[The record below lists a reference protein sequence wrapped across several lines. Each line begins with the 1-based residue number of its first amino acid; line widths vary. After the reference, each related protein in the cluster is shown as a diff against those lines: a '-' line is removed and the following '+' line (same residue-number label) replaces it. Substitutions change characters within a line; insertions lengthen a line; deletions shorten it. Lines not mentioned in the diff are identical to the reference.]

1 MLIYR
6 TWSYKSRP
14 GKGVNMTEKNA
25 KASAMLLALLI
36 VLSCPFQVFG
46 WGAGHDHV
54 NKLSLELMPS
64 EIKTFLG
71 ETYATKLV
79 RWSHTPD
86 NFTPWE
92 KVTHISI
99 TPEDLAILKAYG
111 MKHPYSLHGDRG
123 QAINFVLLIHAF
135 RARDVDRAT
144 LWMACLLHTF
154 ADEAACNHDPLIH
167 YMTYAF
173 KEYGMNMGKGI
184 GLDFSD
190 IVKTKE
196 GDTIIHTLLNKV
208 RIVPLADN
216 RRQAL
221 LKVMM
226 AGLEGNA
233 YMTQRGSRIAAT
245 YAINASDKVL
255 EDGMRAMAEL
265 GVYGIEHALNAIVT
279 AWNFAKDGTFPDLN
293 DEIME
298 ESKREA
304 AEFGRNRPLRYD
316 SIFAELLEDATE
328 TQPSIGAIVEPSVS
342 MDHAKFCFSAKFI
355 MASVMRTIRNAGIP
369 YRLVDI
375 RMIEEQGLPEP
386 KTMPLLIVCS
396 GKFSVSKNV
405 KEHIKAYTRR
415 GGRLLWIGGEHQNQL
430 GEFSKILQRAANQL
444 LPVSKKYGKDS
455 PVVKKA
461 RVVFRSAFR
470 EVLGNK
476 EYSFTHNPNTK
487 AGWQKP
493 RCSYVIKSGGNHVRV
508 LAELLVDDTTMSI
521 AAAWENG
528 GGKTKY
534 VFLPEYL
541 VAPYLFSEETTI
553 KDPSRPVLDS
563 VAEKIILA
571 SLRLLVPG
579 MVRK

>member
-1 MLIYR
+1 MIQ
-6 TWSYKSRP
+6 
-14 GKGVNMTEKNA
+14 KNV
-25 KASAMLLALLI
+25 KASVMLLALLI
-36 VLSCPFQVFG
+36 LLGCPSQLFG
-46 WGAGHDHV
+46 WGTGHDHV

-71 ETYATKLV
+71 ETCAKKLV
-79 RWSHTPD
+79 EWAHTPD
-86 NFTPWE
+86 DFTPWE
-92 KVTHISI
+92 KITHISI
-99 TPEDLAILKAYG
+99 APEDLAVLKAYG
-111 MKHPYSLHGDRG
+111 MKFPYSLHGHRG
-123 QAINFVLLIHAF
+123 QAVNFVLLIHAF
-135 RARDVDRAT
+135 RARNVERAT

-154 ADEAACNHDPLIH
+154 ADEAACNHGPLIH

-184 GLDFSD
+184 GLDFAD
-190 IVKTKE
+190 IAKTQE
-196 GDTIIHTLLNKV
+196 GDIIIHNLMKKV
-208 RIVPLADN
+208 RIVPLAGN

-221 LKVMM
+221 IKIMM

-265 GVYGIEHALNAIVT
+265 GVYAIQHALNAIVT
-279 AWNFAKDGTFPDLN
+279 AWTFTKDGTIPNLN
-293 DEIME
+293 DEVME
-298 ESKREA
+298 EYKREA
-304 AEFGRNRPLRYD
+304 AEFGRNRPLQYD

-328 TQPSIGAIVEPSVS
+328 TQPFIGALVEPSVA
-342 MDHAKFCFSAKFI
+342 MNHETNFCFSARFI
-355 MASVMRTIRNAGIP
+355 MASIMRTMKNAGIP

-375 RMIEEQGLPEP
+375 RTIEGQGLPEP
-386 KTMPLLIVCS
+386 KIMPLLIVCS
-396 GKFSVSKNV
+396 GQFEVSKNV
-405 KEHIKAYTRR
+405 KEHFKTYRQR
-415 GGRLLWIGGEHQNQL
+415 GGRLLWIGGKHKDQL
-430 GEFSKILQRAANQL
+430 GEFSKVLQKAAKEL
-444 LPVSKKYGKDS
+444 RPVSEEYGKDS
-455 PVVKKA
+455 PIVKKA
-461 RVVFRSAFR
+461 RVVFRSAFQ
-470 EVLGNK
+470 EVLGDK
-476 EYSFTHNPNTK
+476 EYGFTHNPNTS

-493 RCSYVIKSGGNHVRV
+493 KCSYIIKSGGNHVQV

-521 AAAWENG
+521 AAAWENDS
-528 GGKTKY
+528 GKTKY